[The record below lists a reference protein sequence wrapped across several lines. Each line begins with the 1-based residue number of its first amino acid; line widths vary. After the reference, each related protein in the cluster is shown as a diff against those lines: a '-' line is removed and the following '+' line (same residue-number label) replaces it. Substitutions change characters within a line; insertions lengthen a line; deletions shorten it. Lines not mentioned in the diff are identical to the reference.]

1 MCILKGCAGSLVYT
15 DFIKLYYYIIMD
27 NSCKWRVYSCT
38 DRQKCGWKIF
48 YCMSYLFCDTAE
60 IFMTNVESFNTLK
73 YHDFILLTVIR
84 HMFFLSFLQNYWVFF
99 ISGGLISSIHSSLN
113 KGSGIKSITHITYD
127 DCWWHCVV
135 KKGISE
141 SIKTTWIIV
150 VDLIK

>member
-1 MCILKGCAGSLVYT
+1 
-15 DFIKLYYYIIMD
+15 MD

-73 YHDFILLTVIR
+73 YHDFILLSGICFSRLFYKITVG
-84 HMFFLSFLQNYWVFF
+84 FFYIWWPHL
-99 ISGGLISSIHSSLN
+99 LN

-141 SIKTTWIIV
+141 SIKTTWIRV